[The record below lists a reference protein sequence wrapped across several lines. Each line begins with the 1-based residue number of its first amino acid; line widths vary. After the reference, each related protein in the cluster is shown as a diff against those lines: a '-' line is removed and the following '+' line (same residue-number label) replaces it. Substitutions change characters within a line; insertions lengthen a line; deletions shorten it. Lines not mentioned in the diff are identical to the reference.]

1 MRQHGGHAEVAS
13 PADFELE
20 ILEATQV
27 VAAVL
32 VAADGT
38 VAGSNGR
45 LRALLGVE
53 TARELI
59 GRPLAELLADPADWP
74 LWQQAQSQGQPV
86 TLRFRDRGG
95 APLPLRGDVRAVG
108 RGARSAACGG
118 VGGAR
123 GGGKLKAGGQQD
135 A

>member
-1 MRQHGGHAEVAS
+1 MRQQRGHAEVAS
-13 PADFELE
+13 AADFELE

-38 VAGSNGR
+38 IAASNAR

-59 GRPLAELLADPADWP
+59 GRPLVDLLADPADWP
-74 LWQQAQSQGQPV
+74 LWQQAQAGGEPV
-86 TLRFRDRGG
+86 TLRFRDRRFGS
-95 APLPLRGDVRAVG
+95 RH
-108 RGARSAACGG
+108 
-118 VGGAR
+118 
-123 GGGKLKAGGQQD
+123 
-135 A
+135 